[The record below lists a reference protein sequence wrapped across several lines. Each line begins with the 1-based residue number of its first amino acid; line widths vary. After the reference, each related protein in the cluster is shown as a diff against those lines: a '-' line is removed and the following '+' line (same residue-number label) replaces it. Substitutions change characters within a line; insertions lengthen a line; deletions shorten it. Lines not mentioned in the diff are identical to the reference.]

1 MIRHLALNL
10 ELIETLTLVQS
21 VGVRSTASGIDGHKR
36 LCVVVCIGSW
46 LLSHSSIATI
56 IISRIA
62 IGVVNE
68 ALFLEE
74 IATASLFLL
83 VHLLRVVVV
92 AILLEGIVLDV
103 NLPVLITPI
112 RHKVLLDHL
121 NQTNELAALDLLRV
135 EVVCFSYVEVR
146 DYIVGRLSHQQIAIQ
161 LDVMV
166 ELLVISLN
174 EVIHDG

>member
-36 LCVVVCIGSW
+36 LCVVDCIGSW

-56 IISRIA
+56 IIIRIA
-62 IGVVNE
+62 IGVANE

-92 AILLEGIVLDV
+92 VILLEGVVLDV

-112 RHKVLLDHL
+112 RHKALLDHL